1 MAKCSKC
8 DYKYA
13 TQDKCPNCGAED
25 PVSASEEIS
34 KILNRIL
41 ITALILFI
49 CYIIWPTEVLKVL
62 AVFSILIKELIKG
75 FGFS

>member
-8 DYKYA
+8 DFKYA

-25 PVSASEEIS
+25 PVSTSEEIS

-41 ITALILFI
+41 ITALIIFV
-49 CYIIWPTEVLKVL
+49 CFIIWPTQVAKVF
-62 AVFSILIKELIKG
+62 AAFTILINEFIKG
-75 FGFS
+75 FGG

>member
-13 TQDKCPNCGAED
+13 TEDKCPNCGAED
-25 PVSASEEIS
+25 PVSTFEEIS
-34 KILNRIL
+34 KIWNRIL

-49 CYIIWPTEVLKVL
+49 CYIIWPVEVLKVL
-62 AVFSILIKELIKG
+62 AVFSILIKVLIKG

>member
-8 DYKYA
+8 DFKYA

-25 PVSASEEIS
+25 PVSTSEEIS
-34 KILNRIL
+34 KILNRIF

-49 CYIIWPTEVLKVL
+49 CFIIWPTEVSKVL
-62 AVFSILIKELIKG
+62 GAFSILINEFIKG
-75 FGFS
+75 FGG

>member
-49 CYIIWPTEVLKVL
+49 CYIIWPVEVLKVL